1 MTPASPVCPLPVS
14 VPPLCIP
21 TIGFGGFMYDY
32 GEYVSPNAVAF
43 DGTKGEELHN
53 AYPVQYQ
60 KVAYDFFMS
69 KVRTRGLS
77 MRIHVRMCT

>member
-1 MTPASPVCPLPVS
+1 
-14 VPPLCIP
+14 
-21 TIGFGGFMYDY
+21 MYDY

-53 AYPVQYQ
+53 AYPIQYQ

-69 KVRTRGLS
+69 KVRIYIRLTI
-77 MRIHVRMCT
+77 RIHVPMCT